1 MMVNLSPKAVRF
13 VVEAL
18 EAQISAYQS
27 ELEHEEL
34 DDDRAADL
42 GNDLMFMESLV
53 QDLRQAM
60 EQPVAQ
66 VF

>member
-1 MMVNLSPKAVRF
+1 MVSLSPKAVRF

-18 EAQISAYQS
+18 EAQIEIGRSQ
-27 ELEHEEL
+27 LESDVL
-34 DDDRAADL
+34 DEDRAADL

-53 QDLRQAM
+53 QDLRQGM
-60 EQPVAQ
+60 EKPVAQ